1 MTTDKGRNKRRKQ
14 ETGRAAAS
22 VDPARPVAVPGPHR
36 QPASSALVRLVLS
49 SREACGRLLRWKR
62 TEADTRIRRRRA
74 HVNDVLRVTRNL
86 AALVVFFS
94 GVSVLVAY
102 AGIRMGVP
110 PEICWFG
117 SVTGGPLLVRTFI
130 KLFETLRSALPAA
143 PEDPPSSDAL

>member
-14 ETGRAAAS
+14 EAGRAAAS
-22 VDPARPVAVPGPHR
+22 VDPARPVTAPGPR
-36 QPASSALVRLVLS
+36 RPPTSPSLVRLVLS
-49 SREACGRLLRWKR
+49 SREACGRLLRWKK

-74 HVNDVLRVTRNL
+74 HVNDVLRVARNV
-86 AALVVFFS
+86 AALVLFFS

-110 PEICWFG
+110 PEICWIG
-117 SVTGGPLLVRTFI
+117 SVTGGPMLVRTFI
-130 KLFETLRSALPAA
+130 KLFETLRPALPDA

>member
-1 MTTDKGRNKRRKQ
+1 MATGKGRDKRREQ
-14 ETGRAAAS
+14 EASHAATS
-22 VDPARPVAVPGPHR
+22 VESARPGAVPGPRR
-36 QPASSALVRLVLS
+36 QPASSSLVRMVLG

-74 HVNDVLRVTRNL
+74 HVNDLLRVTRNV
-86 AALVVFFS
+86 AALVLLFS

-110 PEICWFG
+110 PEICWIG
-117 SVTGGPLLVRTFI
+117 SVTGGPTLVRTFI
-130 KLFETLRSALPAA
+130 KLFETLRPALPAA

>member
-1 MTTDKGRNKRRKQ
+1 MTTDKGRGKRREQ
-14 ETGRAAAS
+14 GSNPPAADA
-22 VDPARPVAVPGPHR
+22 DAARPATVPGPR
-36 QPASSALVRLVLS
+36 QRPASSALVELVLS
-49 SREACGRLLRWKR
+49 SREACGRLLRWKT

-74 HVNDVLRVTRNL
+74 HVNDVLRVARNL

-94 GVSVLVAY
+94 GISVLVAY

-110 PEICWFG
+110 PEICWVG
-117 SVTGGPLLVRTFI
+117 SVTGGPMLVRTFI